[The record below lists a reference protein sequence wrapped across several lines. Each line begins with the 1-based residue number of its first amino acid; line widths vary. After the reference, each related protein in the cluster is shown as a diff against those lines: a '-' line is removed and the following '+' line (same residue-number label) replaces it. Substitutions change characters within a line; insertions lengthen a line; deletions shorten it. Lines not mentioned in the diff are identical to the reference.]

1 MVRDLVGPDNA
12 FRLAFAANH
21 FPFIASADS
30 LRGQH
35 EIAEMT
41 TDTPA
46 PPTRTTV
53 SKSQVT
59 RVRAQGR
66 PSFPISRMTVL
77 KIFAFIGALVVFM
90 LAMYGLGVLGLY
102 DLNYMMTKLLRPLY
116 LGATSTLVLVGIV
129 IPIGFSAGFLF
140 GWGRTSH
147 SWLVRSVSGWYVEF
161 FRSMPPV
168 VLVAFSS
175 LIATVV
181 ILRTPFLSDR
191 ISDPAS
197 FALSIAVLALALH
210 SGSYQAEIIRAG
222 IQSVPA
228 GQREAAEA
236 IGLSKGRT
244 MANVI
249 LPQMFRVSLPALGNE
264 FASVIKDTSILSV
277 VGVLELMFMGNNLTS
292 RLITSPGANLENI
305 NLIWISIAM
314 VYFPMTFAVS
324 RSLQM
329 IERKFRVPGLEAAQL

>member
-1 MVRDLVGPDNA
+1 
-12 FRLAFAANH
+12 
-21 FPFIASADS
+21 
-30 LRGQH
+30 
-35 EIAEMT
+35 
-41 TDTPA
+41 
-46 PPTRTTV
+46 
-53 SKSQVT
+53 
-59 RVRAQGR
+59 
-66 PSFPISRMTVL
+66 MTVL
-77 KIFAFIGALVVFM
+77 KVLEFIGAIVVFM
-90 LAMYGLGVLGLY
+90 LAFYGLGRLGLY
-102 DLNYMMTKLLRPLY
+102 DLNYMMTKMVNALY
-116 LGATSTLVLVGIV
+116 IGARSTLVLVGIV
-129 IPIGFSAGFLF
+129 IPIGFSAGFFF
-140 GWGRTSH
+140 GWGRTSR
-147 SWLVRSVSGWYVEF
+147 SWLVRSISGWYVEF

-236 IGLSKGRT
+236 IGLTKGRT
-244 MANVI
+244 MATVI

-277 VGVLELMFMGNNLTS
+277 VGVIDLMFMGNNLTS

-305 NLIWISIAM
+305 NLIWVSIAM

>member
-1 MVRDLVGPDNA
+1 MTSHSTATSTATVTSKLSPLGHRTRGG
-12 FRLAFAANH
+12 RK
-21 FPFIASADS
+21 FP
-30 LRGQH
+30 
-35 EIAEMT
+35 
-41 TDTPA
+41 
-46 PPTRTTV
+46 V
-53 SKSQVT
+53 SKRT
-59 RVRAQGR
+59 
-66 PSFPISRMTVL
+66 IL
-77 KIFAFIGALVVFM
+77 KVFAFIGAIIVFM
-90 LAMYGLGVLGLY
+90 LAFYGVGLLGLY
-102 DLNYMMTKLLRPLY
+102 DLNYMMTRMVNALY
-116 LGATSTLVLVGIV
+116 LGAINTLILVAIV
-129 IPIGFSAGFLF
+129 IPIGFSAGFIF
-140 GWGRTSH
+140 GSGRTSH
-147 SWLVRSVSGWYVEF
+147 SWLVRSVSAWYVEF

-175 LIATVV
+175 LIATIV

-191 ISDPAS
+191 IPDPAS

-236 IGLSKGRT
+236 IGLTKGRT
-244 MANVI
+244 MINVV

-292 RLITSPGANLENI
+292 RLVTSPGANLENI

>member
-1 MVRDLVGPDNA
+1 MTVVKV
-12 FRLAFAANH
+12 LAFVGA
-21 FPFIASADS
+21 
-30 LRGQH
+30 
-35 EIAEMT
+35 
-41 TDTPA
+41 
-46 PPTRTTV
+46 
-53 SKSQVT
+53 
-59 RVRAQGR
+59 
-66 PSFPISRMTVL
+66 
-77 KIFAFIGALVVFM
+77 IFVFM
-90 LAMYGLGVLGLY
+90 LAFYGLGLLGLY
-102 DLNYMMTKLLRPLY
+102 DLNYVMTKMLNGLKV
-116 LGATSTLVLVGIV
+116 GAINTLVLVGIV
-129 IPIGFSAGFLF
+129 IPIGFGAGFLF

-147 SWLVRSVSGWYVEF
+147 SWLVRSVSTWYVEF

-181 ILRTPFLSDR
+181 ILRTPFLEAR
-191 ISDPAS
+191 IPDPAS

-236 IGLSKGRT
+236 IGLTKGRI
-244 MANVI
+244 MASVV

-277 VGVLELMFMGNNLTS
+277 VGVIELMFMGNNLTS
-292 RLITSPGANLENI
+292 VLITSPGANFENI

-324 RSLQM
+324 RTLQM